1 MARKVKLN
9 ETQLRRMIS
18 ETVKKVV
25 NEVSNRTVS
34 DALEYS
40 SNYNHVLDEINEKFE
55 ELQDSLADIADCGWN
70 NVKPVNNEAK
80 GIYDDL
86 SNVFERFKRFYAR
99 KQNQRDSFHDE
110 YINRG
115 RPDIEQ

>member
-1 MARKVKLN
+1 MVKKVKLN
-9 ETQLRRMIS
+9 EAELHKIIKES
-18 ETVKKVV
+18 VKKAL
-25 NEVSNRTVS
+25 NEVDNRTVA

-55 ELQDSLADIADCGWN
+55 DLQDSLADIAGCGWN

>member
-25 NEVSNRTVS
+25 SEVSDRTVA
-34 DALEYS
+34 DALES
-40 SNYNHVLDEINEKFE
+40 SSSYNRVLDEINEQFE
-55 ELQDSLADIADCGWN
+55 DLQSSLADIAGCGWN
-70 NVKPVNNEAK
+70 NVKPVNSEAK

-86 SNVFERFKRFYAR
+86 SRVFERFKRLYAR
-99 KQNQRDSFHDE
+99 KQRQYDSFQGE

-115 RPDIEQ
+115 EPEID